1 MGADRGGGSDAV
13 GTVPNYKHVLNVTC
27 RLKSMRYANVCV
39 CVLTLLI
46 PTFYEKDSHF
56 ACRRFKACGWASL
69 MSSHPVVRGTKHA

>member
-39 CVLTLLI
+39 CVDLADSNILRKRF
-46 PTFYEKDSHF
+46 TFCVSE
-56 ACRRFKACGWASL
+56 
-69 MSSHPVVRGTKHA
+69 V